1 MSGGASAPTA
11 ADAAADS
18 AVDAFA
24 PADGGHGGTSGDDG
38 GLHPDSEA
46 RMATALT
53 LLRSHFG
60 HSAFRPGQEAVL
72 RILLTDAHGGSAVAI
87 FPTSA
92 GKSLCYQLPALVY
105 PTGLTLVVSP
115 LLALIKDQVDGLV
128 AKGIPAA
135 NLDSTLDGPTV
146 RDVYSRVRDGSL
158 RLLFVAPER
167 FKNDRFR
174 QLLRSVSVE
183 LLAIDEAHCVSEWGQ
198 AFRPD
203 YLRLARAAVEVGAVR
218 RLALTAT
225 ATDAVAADIAKRFHV
240 RPTAVLRTP
249 FRRANLTTL
258 VTTVPRRPPL
268 PPGRAAPAV
277 DDHRVNVLA
286 VRLRSQAPGRTIV
299 YVTLQKGVAA
309 LAAALGQTL
318 GPSGG
323 MSIRAYH
330 AGLPADERTEVQE
343 WFSGADPSDAPAP
356 ARVIVCTIAFGMGVD
371 VCDIRYVYHFNAP
384 KSLENYVQEIGRA
397 GRDGKPSTAEML
409 LCTDD
414 VPMLEGFAYGSTPS
428 AAAVRA
434 LVAAV
439 FPPGVEPGA
448 TVDLSLYDTCVELD
462 TKDTAVNQLLAS
474 MDLNGGYVR
483 EGTPFFDEVTLVHP
497 PAGAPKVR
505 LSSAD
510 TALLAT
516 ATIKRTN
523 TYLNVTKA
531 TEATAFTVD
540 EVHRRVNALVA
551 AGAYASTTV
560 RKVRSRFRI
569 IRVPDDPDALAR
581 RLHAGAVE
589 REQREIARC
598 ADVMAFAAAKTCMTA
613 ALARRFGSTAE
624 AAAVAAMPGGCGHCG
639 VCLERSRQAGPGGG
653 DGATVDAAPSTPLVV
668 STQPSAADVD
678 ERRWA
683 LVTADAVGVPRDDPS
698 LLARFAC
705 GISSPRLMRLRL
717 SRHRLFGV
725 LSDTDYRAVLAAAE
739 AFCGGGC
746 GVDGDG

>member
-1 MSGGASAPTA
+1 MDARVSQEMGGSGCALNCPVSLRRATRLRQATDPGDATLVASSR
-11 ADAAADS
+11 DS
-18 AVDAFA
+18 CLACLFPLPFV
-24 PADGGHGGTSGDDG
+24 
-38 GLHPDSEA
+38 
-46 RMATALT
+46 TAL
-53 LLRSHFG
+53 
-60 HSAFRPGQEAVL
+60 
-72 RILLTDAHGGSAVAI
+72 
-87 FPTSA
+87 
-92 GKSLCYQLPALVY
+92 
-105 PTGLTLVVSP
+105 
-115 LLALIKDQVDGLV
+115 
-128 AKGIPAA
+128 
-135 NLDSTLDGPTV
+135 
-146 RDVYSRVRDGSL
+146 
-158 RLLFVAPER
+158 
-167 FKNDRFR
+167 
-174 QLLRSVSVE
+174 
-183 LLAIDEAHCVSEWGQ
+183 
-198 AFRPD
+198 
-203 YLRLARAAVEVGAVR
+203 
-218 RLALTAT
+218 
-225 ATDAVAADIAKRFHV
+225 
-240 RPTAVLRTP
+240 
-249 FRRANLTTL
+249 
-258 VTTVPRRPPL
+258 PR
-268 PPGRAAPAV
+268 
-277 DDHRVNVLA
+277 
-286 VRLRSQAPGRTIV
+286 
-299 YVTLQKGVAA
+299 
-309 LAAALGQTL
+309 
-318 GPSGG
+318 
-323 MSIRAYH
+323 
-330 AGLPADERTEVQE
+330 
-343 WFSGADPSDAPAP
+343 
-356 ARVIVCTIAFGMGVD
+356 
-371 VCDIRYVYHFNAP
+371 
-384 KSLENYVQEIGRA
+384 RA

-462 TKDTAVNQLLAS
+462 TKDTTVNQLLAS

-613 ALARRFGSTAE
+613 ALARRFGSAAE

>member
-1 MSGGASAPTA
+1 
-11 ADAAADS
+11 
-18 AVDAFA
+18 
-24 PADGGHGGTSGDDG
+24 
-38 GLHPDSEA
+38 
-46 RMATALT
+46 
-53 LLRSHFG
+53 
-60 HSAFRPGQEAVL
+60 
-72 RILLTDAHGGSAVAI
+72 
-87 FPTSA
+87 
-92 GKSLCYQLPALVY
+92 
-105 PTGLTLVVSP
+105 
-115 LLALIKDQVDGLV
+115 
-128 AKGIPAA
+128 
-135 NLDSTLDGPTV
+135 
-146 RDVYSRVRDGSL
+146 
-158 RLLFVAPER
+158 
-167 FKNDRFR
+167 
-174 QLLRSVSVE
+174 
-183 LLAIDEAHCVSEWGQ
+183 
-198 AFRPD
+198 
-203 YLRLARAAVEVGAVR
+203 
-218 RLALTAT
+218 
-225 ATDAVAADIAKRFHV
+225 
-240 RPTAVLRTP
+240 
-249 FRRANLTTL
+249 
-258 VTTVPRRPPL
+258 
-268 PPGRAAPAV
+268 
-277 DDHRVNVLA
+277 
-286 VRLRSQAPGRTIV
+286 
-299 YVTLQKGVAA
+299 
-309 LAAALGQTL
+309 
-318 GPSGG
+318 

-462 TKDTAVNQLLAS
+462 TKDTTVNQLLAS

-598 ADVMAFAAAKTCMTA
+598 AD
-613 ALARRFGSTAE
+613 
-624 AAAVAAMPGGCGHCG
+624 
-639 VCLERSRQAGPGGG
+639 
-653 DGATVDAAPSTPLVV
+653 
-668 STQPSAADVD
+668 
-678 ERRWA
+678 
-683 LVTADAVGVPRDDPS
+683 
-698 LLARFAC
+698 
-705 GISSPRLMRLRL
+705 
-717 SRHRLFGV
+717 
-725 LSDTDYRAVLAAAE
+725 
-739 AFCGGGC
+739 
-746 GVDGDG
+746 